1 MMNVLRALIPILSLA
16 LAACSGVL
24 TSEQAAKQ
32 YYTLMPLAGSGSGG
46 EPARAE
52 LALQVSA
59 VPGLDTDRIQA
70 LGPDARLNH
79 YANARW
85 PDHLPEVLTSVIR
98 RSLSASG
105 QFAFVDA
112 ADHTT
117 AGGWLLD
124 LEVRQF
130 YGLQAASGET
140 RSAIIEIAGSLTCGT
155 ERHPVE
161 LSASAPVGAERL
173 SAVVAAHQSA
183 LDAVTQQLLGRLV
196 EACS

>member
-1 MMNVLRALIPILSLA
+1 MTKNLRPIILLSTLM

-32 YYTLMPLAGSGSGG
+32 YYTLMPLAASGG
-46 EPARAE
+46 EPDNME
-52 LALQVSA
+52 LALTVSA
-59 VPGLDTDRIQA
+59 VPGLDSDRIQA

-85 PDHLPEVLTSVIR
+85 PDHLPEVLASVIR
-98 RSLSASG
+98 RSLSAYGRFS
-105 QFAFVDA
+105 FVEISDHA
-112 ADHTT
+112 APE
-117 AGGWLLD
+117 GWLLD

-140 RSAIIEIAGSLTCGT
+140 RSAIIEIAGSLTCNAQ
-155 ERHPVE
+155 RHPIE

-183 LDAVTQQLLGRLV
+183 LDAATRQLLDRIA
-196 EACS
+196 ETCS